1 MQSAQCNIWSTCS
14 RIMSHDDDDDDD
26 AVVIAVSLCLQKTK
40 TILAPYLTV
49 LASVTT
55 PTLSSSS
62 RLPLGQFQPAG
73 KAGTHSAAPQLRPRP
88 PMPRARPC
96 RLLLSSLG
104 KRLHC
109 RAAVP
114 ESHSWCL
121 LTPPQAPQSSLWR
134 ALRNNSPSR

>member
-26 AVVIAVSLCLQKTK
+26 AVVITVSLCLQKTK

-88 PMPRARPC
+88 PC
-96 RLLLSSLG
+96 RGHAPADFCSLPWG
-104 KRLHC
+104 KDSTAGQQCPDHIVGVC
-109 RAAVP
+109 
-114 ESHSWCL
+114 
-121 LTPPQAPQSSLWR
+121 
-134 ALRNNSPSR
+134 

>member
-55 PTLSSSS
+55 PTLSSHHACHSASS
-62 RLPLGQFQPAG
+62 SLQGRRAPTPQPPSSARG
-73 KAGTHSAAPQLRPRP
+73 PHAAGTPLQTSALFLGEKTPLPGSS
-88 PMPRARPC
+88 ARI
-96 RLLLSSLG
+96 
-104 KRLHC
+104 
-109 RAAVP
+109 
-114 ESHSWCL
+114 
-121 LTPPQAPQSSLWR
+121 T
-134 ALRNNSPSR
+134 

>member
-55 PTLSSSS
+55 PTLSSHH
-62 RLPLGQFQPAG
+62 AC
-73 KAGTHSAAPQLRPRP
+73 HSASSSLQGRRAPTPQP
-88 PMPRARPC
+88 PSSARGPPC
-96 RLLLSSLG
+96 RGHAPADFCSLPWG
-104 KRLHC
+104 KDSTAGQQCPDHIVGVC
-109 RAAVP
+109 
-114 ESHSWCL
+114 
-121 LTPPQAPQSSLWR
+121 
-134 ALRNNSPSR
+134 